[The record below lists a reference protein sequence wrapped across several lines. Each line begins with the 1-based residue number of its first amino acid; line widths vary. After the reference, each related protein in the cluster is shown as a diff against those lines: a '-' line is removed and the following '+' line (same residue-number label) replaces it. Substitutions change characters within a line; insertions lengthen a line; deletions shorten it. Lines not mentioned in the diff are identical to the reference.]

1 MVLILFLQDDISS
14 TCGQNVV
21 VDGNTAE
28 WCSVDTEGRL
38 FVDKPLTQHPE
49 LVLKFTES
57 GHANVGILT
66 VNPNVLS
73 DVTQVGSLSELTV
86 IQNVN
91 IHYKTGIIQLKI
103 SQNGNKIVLRI
114 DGHKLDFKVNKS
126 DDIWFTVNIIYGT
139 LKVQIGKYLLKVAR
153 TRVSE

>member
-1 MVLILFLQDDISS
+1 
-14 TCGQNVV
+14 
-21 VDGNTAE
+21 
-28 WCSVDTEGRL
+28 
-38 FVDKPLTQHPE
+38 
-49 LVLKFTES
+49 
-57 GHANVGILT
+57 VGILT

-91 IHYKTGIIQLKI
+91 IHYKTGIIQLKR

-114 DGHKLDFKVNKS
+114 DGQNLDFKVNKS
-126 DDIWFTVNIIYGT
+126 DDIWITVNIIYGT